1 MSVAPRIGCVPYLNA
16 RPLVFGIRE
25 PIDFQVPA
33 KLADSFAAGAYD
45 VALLPVY
52 EILKSP
58 HPLVVDG
65 VSISARGPVRSVL
78 VAHRLPL
85 SKTPAIRLDPSS
97 RSSSNLLR
105 VLLDGFFRSPAE
117 LVASD
122 DPGMARLIIGDPALE
137 LYRSKPDGWM
147 ITDLADA
154 WTQWTGLPF
163 VFAAWALQSAA
174 PDAGALAQ
182 RLRQAASDGLRARP
196 ALAAECSDPEEAL
209 TYLTANIRYELGV
222 AEKAGI
228 ERFRTELTAIGT
240 LPESP
245 APVRWI

>member
-33 KLADSFAAGAYD
+33 KLADSFSAGAYD

-52 EILKSP
+52 EILRSP
-58 HPLVVDG
+58 GSIVVEG

-78 VAHRLPL
+78 VAHRRPL
-85 SKTPAIRLDPSS
+85 SETPAIRLDPSS

-105 VLLDGFFRSPAE
+105 VLLEGFFRSPAE

-137 LYRSKPDGWM
+137 FQRNKPDGWM
-147 ITDLADA
+147 ITDLAGA
-154 WTQWTGLPF
+154 WTEWTGLPF
-163 VFAAWALQSAA
+163 VFAAWAVRAEA
-174 PDAGALAQ
+174 PDAGALAHL
-182 RLRQAASDGLRARP
+182 LRHAAAEGLEARP
-196 ALAAECSDPEEAL
+196 AIATECSDPGEAL
-209 TYLTANIRYELGV
+209 TYLTEHIRYGLAGV
-222 AEKAGI
+222 EKAGI
-228 ERFRTELTAIGT
+228 ERFRSELVRIGM
-240 LPESP
+240 LPERT

>member
-33 KLADSFAAGAYD
+33 KLADSFSAGAYD

-58 HPLVVDG
+58 CALVVDG

-105 VLLDGFFRSPAE
+105 ILLRGFFRSPAE

-137 LYRSKPDGWM
+137 FHRNKPDGWM

-154 WTQWTGLPF
+154 WTQWTSLPF
-163 VFAAWALQSAA
+163 VFAAWAVQSAA

-196 ALAAECSDPEEAL
+196 ALAAECSDQEEAL
-209 TYLTANIRYELGV
+209 TYLTANIRYGLGD

-228 ERFRTELTAIGT
+228 ERFRTELASIGA
-240 LPESP
+240 LPEFP